1 MVSDEAAMCSRS
13 NLGDHAS
20 YMIARVES
28 EQVDSGSTRIQ
39 VEGAQRWVGGLFRA
53 VDVPEADA
61 DLVAEV
67 LIGADLR
74 GIRSH
79 GLARVP
85 YFLTRLRRGVIRAR
99 PRLSFEP
106 RSPTTGVLE
115 ADDGIGIVAA
125 SRAMDEAMTMAGEV
139 GSGFVVVK
147 DSSHFGYAGF
157 WAERASRSG
166 LIGISMSNSGGR
178 LAPTFGTES
187 LLGTNPLAVAIPGA
201 PGGTDFLLDMATSA
215 VAVGKVETAL
225 REGRAPPPGW
235 VASEVAPHL
244 DANGVLSF
252 ESPLL
257 PLGGAGTETGGHKG
271 YGLAL
276 MIELLCGALGGTGFA
291 ARIAGATGEAPPAM
305 GHLMGAIRIDG
316 FRPVERVQ
324 NDMEATFE
332 VIRESSRSPGRDR
345 IYIHG
350 EPEAEAAARH
360 RREGI
365 PVGAEVLAQ
374 LDRWAAILGVEPLP
388 R

>member
-28 EQVDSGSTRIQ
+28 EQVDSGFIRIQ
-39 VEGAQRWVGGLFRA
+39 LEGAQRWVGGLFRA
-53 VDVPEADA
+53 VEVPEDDA

-85 YFLTRLRRGVIRAR
+85 YFLTRLQRGVIRAR

-106 RSPTTGVLE
+106 RSPTTGVLG

-125 SRAMDEAMTMAGEV
+125 SRAMDEAMAMAAEV
-139 GSGFVVVK
+139 GCGFVLVK

-157 WAERASRSG
+157 WAERAMRSG
-166 LIGISMSNSGGR
+166 FIGISMSNSGGR
-178 LAPTFGTES
+178 VAPTFGS
-187 LLGTNPLAVAIPGA
+187 DPILGTNPLAVAIPGA

-215 VAVGKVETAL
+215 VAVGKVETTL
-225 REGRAPPPGW
+225 RESRPIPPGW
-235 VASEVAPHL
+235 VASEGAPLL

-252 ESPLL
+252 KSPLL
-257 PLGGAGTETGGHKG
+257 PLGGEGTETGGHKG

-276 MIELLCGALGGTGFA
+276 MVELLCGALGGTGFA

-305 GHLMGAIRIDG
+305 GHLMGAVRIDG
-316 FRPVERVQ
+316 FRPVEQVQ

-365 PVGAEVLAQ
+365 PVGAGVLAQ
-374 LDRWAAILGVEPLP
+374 LDRWAAILGVGRLP